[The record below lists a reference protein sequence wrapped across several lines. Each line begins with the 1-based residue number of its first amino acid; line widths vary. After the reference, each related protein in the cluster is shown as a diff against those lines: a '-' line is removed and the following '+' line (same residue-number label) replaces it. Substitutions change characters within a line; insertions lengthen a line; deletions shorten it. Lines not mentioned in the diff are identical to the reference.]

1 MVMEMNLISTHP
13 VKKSDLGFHGN
24 LFGGK
29 CLSWVDS
36 AGAAFA
42 AEVCDTP
49 RMVTK
54 LIDKCIFNKP
64 AREGQLL
71 KIYGVVEVVGNT
83 SLTVRL
89 EARSHNVYNGK
100 QNLILST
107 NMVFV
112 RIDEQ
117 GDAIPISDRVREKYG
132 NNISKE
138 GYEEIEKLRKKY
150 VINEEELKIL
160 KEQRKK

>member
-1 MVMEMNLISTHP
+1 MKQITQHP
-13 VKKSDLGFHGN
+13 IKKSDLGFHGN

-29 CLSWVDS
+29 LLAWMDA
-36 AGAAFA
+36 AGAGFA

-71 KIYGVVEVVGNT
+71 KIYGSVETVGNT
-83 SLTVRL
+83 SLTVKL

-117 GDAIPISDRVREKYG
+117 GDAIPISDRVREKYDK
-132 NNISKE
+132 NISKE
-138 GYEEIEKLRKKY
+138 GYEEIERLRKKY
-150 VINEEELKIL
+150 VITEEELKIL
-160 KEQRKK
+160 KEQSKK

>member
-1 MVMEMNLISTHP
+1 M
-13 VKKSDLGFHGN
+13 DA
-24 LFGGK
+24 
-29 CLSWVDS
+29 
-36 AGAAFA
+36 AGAGFA

-71 KIYGVVEVVGNT
+71 KIYGAVEVVGNT

-117 GDAIPISDRVREKYG
+117 GDAIPISGRVREKYG
-132 NNISKE
+132 KNISKE
-138 GYEEIEKLRKKY
+138 GYEEIESLRKKY